1 MENLQ
6 QIDQSENHL
15 QPLLAIDEVALLLHI
30 SRSFAYNL
38 VMSGKLPV
46 IKIGRSRRVRPA
58 DLDQF
63 ISSNRFG
70 ENIR

>member
-1 MENLQ
+1 MENNQ
-6 QIDQSENHL
+6 QLGQSENL
-15 QPLLAIDEVALLLHI
+15 PQPLLKINEVAFRLGI

-38 VMSGKLPV
+38 VMSGALPV